1 MPKKID
7 FFTPKSVRQIEEL
20 LFLFVDYMPTG
31 LACFFGEEVF
41 PGSEMIADILRAKH
55 APQEAGRVNGGQ
67 GVPYAARVIEGASEV
82 ERVIEDAGGLDVFY
96 KVFTLFEAEKPQQT
110 RLLREMSFIGRSF
123 RYPSVEEFAFKN
135 HMSTR
140 QFYRVKSGVI
150 RMIAWEVYR
159 RGVMR

>member
-1 MPKKID
+1 MRKRLIDRNPAMDLRGLIEPRKQEHHPSLTEPSDIARLRDKIKGYSGGK
-7 FFTPKSVRQIEEL
+7 T
-20 LFLFVDYMPTG
+20 
-31 LACFFGEEVF
+31 
-41 PGSEMIADILRAKH
+41 LRNAM
-55 APQEAGRVNGGQ
+55 
-67 GVPYAARVIEGASEV
+67 
-82 ERVIEDAGGLDVFY
+82 
-96 KVFTLFEAEKPQQT
+96 KPQQT